1 MLFMNKYTGDLD
13 DNFGGNNG
21 DRIAHYGKHIK
32 LYEIT

>member
-1 MLFMNKYTGDLD
+1 MYGGGFD
-13 DNFGGNNG
+13 DNFSGDDG